1 MSLRQRQKIQKM
13 LRHGEIAV
21 PVRRV
26 LLLGVGNIL
35 YRDEGLGVH
44 AVRLLE
50 RHYSFSDNVTVT
62 DGGVM
67 GKLLMAVLTDHDAVV
82 VLDAVLGGREA
93 GTVYRLEGEGL
104 RKSLGFHDSQHQV
117 DLVDTLI
124 SCELVGNR
132 PETVVVGMEPGNY
145 TELGTEL
152 TPACAAALPKFI
164 GHALEALTAA
174 GGSARPRTAAPQE

>member
-1 MSLRQRQKIQKM
+1 MS
-13 LRHGEIAV
+13 G
-21 PVRRV
+21 RRI

-35 YRDEGLGVH
+35 YRDEGIGVH

-50 RHYSFSDNVTVT
+50 RKYSFSGNVTLT

-67 GKLLMAVLTDHDAVV
+67 GKLLMAALTEHEFVV
-82 VLDAVLGGREA
+82 VLDAVLGGEKP

-124 SCELVGNR
+124 SCELIGNR
-132 PETVVVGMEPGNY
+132 PETVVIGMEPGSY
-145 TELGTEL
+145 TDYGTEL
-152 TPACAAALPKFI
+152 TPACAAALPALI
-164 GHALEALTAA
+164 GHAVDELKAA
-174 GGSARPRTAAPQE
+174 GGSARPRGNTS